1 MFFAVVLVALCAAT
15 PGRAPA
21 AAPTATAPLAPA
33 DKYNL
38 PVQRRTRDCAPMK
51 GERIPLRFADGTPTG
66 FFARADDPSR
76 QGGNNKPCPPGTIE
90 IDAHEIITTPG
101 GMKLYFHAG
110 GGHYNDPIANGQYG
124 HVAIEDLKPPPPA
137 IKPTNNGKPA
147 PIAGAATYLTTPTRI
162 PREMWYKPNVN
173 EEGRS
178 GSTYLTYGNPGY
190 DKSQG
195 RGDFT
200 YINWSWVQN
209 GGDKYPENI
218 CHGGGMVRALGKRG
232 MIFSAAYVEPV
243 IGYSYGADNNING
256 RVTAFYGRTTA
267 TGGDGGGEV
276 RTGRERDGRNA
287 GGSNG
292 NGSGGSSGNG
302 GGTEIFGW
310 LPHSYQ
316 QNGDIIVPCVRRN
329 TPPREM
335 REPEPSPDRMTRMAR
350 NLLCEATPDAARRT
364 EFLKKFAAERDAQAR
379 MELLTELSRMDDIAG
394 VNALLKLLRDEKD
407 TRVREQAIA
416 LIGYMRA
423 SSDDLNRVAAD
434 LKAHQMR
441 AADDRQ
447 KERVNDALQ
456 KLGVR
461 KVAAP

>member
-1 MFFAVVLVALCAAT
+1 MRPTRTALTILLTGIATSVAISS
-15 PGRAPA
+15 
-21 AAPTATAPLAPA
+21 AAPPALAPS

-38 PVQRRTRDCAPMK
+38 PIQRRTRDCAPMK

-66 FFARADDPSR
+66 FFGRADDPSK

-90 IDAHEIITTPG
+90 IDAHEIITTAA

-110 GGHYNDPIANGQYG
+110 GGHYNDAVANGQYG

-137 IKPTNNGKPA
+137 VKPTNNGKPA
-147 PIAGAATYLTTPTRI
+147 PITDAATYLITPTRI

-178 GSTYLTYGNPGY
+178 GSTYLTYGNPGF

-209 GGDKYPENI
+209 GGDKYPDNI

-232 MIFSAAYVEPV
+232 MIFSAAHVEPV

-267 TGGDGGGEV
+267 SGGDPRGGGGGGEV
-276 RTGRERDGRNA
+276 RTGRDSRDG
-287 GGSNG
+287 GGS
-292 NGSGGSSGNG
+292 
-302 GGTEIFGW
+302 GTAIFGW

-316 QNGDIIVPCVRRN
+316 KTGDIIVPCVRRN

-335 REPEPSPDRMTRMAR
+335 REPEPSPDRMVRMAR
-350 NLLCEATPDAARRT
+350 NLLTEATPDVARRT
-364 EFLKKFAAERDAQAR
+364 ELLKQFAAERDPQAR
-379 MELLTELSRMDDIAG
+379 MELLTELSRMDDTAG
-394 VNALLKLLRDEKD
+394 VNALLMLLRDEKD

-416 LIGYMRA
+416 LIGFMRA
-423 SSDDLNRVAAD
+423 SSDDGNRVAAD
-434 LKAHQMR
+434 LKAHQVR
-441 AADDRQ
+441 ATDDRE
-447 KERVNDALQ
+447 KERVNDALE
-456 KLGVR
+456 KLAVR
-461 KVAAP
+461 KVVAP